1 MWMLESLL
9 TRRKQCLVALMAA
22 GSLVPVALSSQTPQ
36 IVPSDATASSSTSTS
51 RYLRVTINPST
62 ANIVEGAVYGL
73 DAELDNVSN
82 VPVIV
87 QLSNLQL
94 AVQPELAPADFSC
107 TWFYDASTNGLAS
120 IAMLPGDHFTVFF
133 DTGAKANAQALKDD
147 PVCAANFWSRLRRR
161 LDFVP
166 GNYSFVV
173 IGKFTF
179 TPPTPIGT
187 ASGSAPPDPG
197 GSAKPEEHYF
207 AQTASL
213 PVSIDQAQIILY
225 AGLGGLLAFL
235 VMSFRRANTLSE
247 YAGTVQAK
255 SSDPARK
262 VVIILR
268 EAGGAILLSATVT
281 VIAARLST
289 AAFPVKVSV
298 NDFWG
303 ALTVGFVAYFVGGS
317 FIDKLSGLT
326 SGPQPAPAQNP
337 PAPAQNPPAA
347 VPSQPAP
354 VPNPPAPAIVGGTAP
369 TATAPDSVVPAVDPG
384 SVATSGPAAETT
396 RIDNR
401 SSGEDVSSR
410 ADISSN
416 PLD

>member
-1 MWMLESLL
+1 MWMFEGLSTRSKKWL
-9 TRRKQCLVALMAA
+9 TTLVTV
-22 GSLVPVALSSQTPQ
+22 GSLVPVALSFQTPP
-36 IVPSDATASSSTSTS
+36 VPSEATAPSSASTS

-73 DAELDNVSN
+73 DAELENVST
-82 VPVIV
+82 VPVVV

-94 AVQPELAPADFSC
+94 AVQPELAPTDFSC

-133 DTGAKANAQALKDD
+133 DTGAKANPQALKDD
-147 PVCAANFWSRLRRR
+147 PVCVTNFWSRLRRR

-179 TPPTPIGT
+179 TPPTTT
-187 ASGSAPPDPG
+187 ASTSGSASPQP
-197 GSAKPEEHYF
+197 AKPEEHYF

-213 PVSIDQAQIILY
+213 PVSIDQFQIILY

-247 YAGTVQAK
+247 YAGKVQAK
-255 SSDPARK
+255 STDPARK
-262 VVIILR
+262 FVIILR

-289 AAFPVKVSV
+289 TAFPVKVSV

-303 ALTVGFVAYFVGGS
+303 ALTVGFVSYFIGGS
-317 FIDKLSGLT
+317 FIDKLAGLT
-326 SGPQPAPAQNP
+326 PDSQAVHTLTAPISISNPTALVPNAPAPAMVNDS
-337 PAPAQNPPAA
+337 APDDTE
-347 VPSQPAP
+347 PAP
-354 VPNPPAPAIVGGTAP
+354 VK
-369 TATAPDSVVPAVDPG
+369 AVDPG
-384 SVATSGPAAETT
+384 RIGTSAPAAATAGV
-396 RIDNR
+396 DNH
-401 SSGEDVSSR
+401 SSG
-410 ADISSN
+410 ADASL
-416 PLD
+416 PPEK